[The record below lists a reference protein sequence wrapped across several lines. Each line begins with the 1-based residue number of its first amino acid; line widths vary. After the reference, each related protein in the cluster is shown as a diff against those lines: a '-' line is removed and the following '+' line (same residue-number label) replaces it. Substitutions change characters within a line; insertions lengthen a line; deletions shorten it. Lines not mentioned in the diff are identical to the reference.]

1 MFYSPVCAKRKV
13 GKKVRRWMGL
23 LTGGGGEYVRKELLK
38 KVVSE
43 KCDALCFYFVIYI
56 K

>member
-1 MFYSPVCAKRKV
+1 MGAAKEDVLQSSLCK
-13 GKKVRRWMGL
+13 
-23 LTGGGGEYVRKELLK
+23 TESRKEGEEVNGLLK

-43 KCDALCFYFVIYI
+43 KCDALCFYFIIYI